1 MVNFIL
7 EQDCMNHLSRRKLG
21 IEGENMAMVECK
33 IFLAEVKELKK
44 EISEVV
50 FENQELEEKLKN
62 SIIALLDVYIERLEQ
77 MEPGTIVEVV

>member
-1 MVNFIL
+1 
-7 EQDCMNHLSRRKLG
+7 
-21 IEGENMAMVECK
+21 MAMVECK